1 MVVDRSH
8 IRLYRTDELT
18 QPGVGNLRP
27 ALLAGLVGVAAQVA
41 LTAPFMSRYGWDRDE
56 LYFLSA
62 AHHPALGY
70 VDFPPLTKRKAEV
83 ACGTCASAW
92 KISTAASKPPEV
104 QKAGREY
111 VLLLL

>member
-56 LYFLSA
+56 LYFLEA

-70 VDFPPLTKRKAEV
+70 VDFPPVTAWIGWAV
-83 ACGTCASAW
+83 MHTAGAS
-92 KISTAASKPPEV
+92 
-104 QKAGREY
+104 
-111 VLLLL
+111 LLWLRMSGQSFVRRP